1 MQLKS
6 NNTFVNFIFYG
17 NYFYGI
23 CTLALC
29 IEASLQQKLPLNSLL
44 FYVLVF
50 SSTVVYYTKAY
61 MTDISVDTINKRTQ
75 WYNQNRKT
83 VKISQ
88 AIFISI
94 TVGAL
99 LYSLSLYYKHLL
111 QFSAGN
117 WFFILIFPLVAGLYY
132 GFNSKVFGKYNLR
145 SKGSLKPF
153 IIGFTWAGFVTIYP
167 ALYHCLEKGI
177 NFDPDKLSMFLFL
190 KNFLFITILC
200 IMFDIKDYASD
211 FNHNINTFVV
221 KAGLRKTIFYIIIPL
236 TVLGLVTFFIFVT
249 FEHFHTTRILINS
262 LPFMLLLLVGYSLR
276 LRRTTLYYLVVVDG
290 MMLIKALCG
299 ICAML
304 QDYSL

>member
-1 MQLKS
+1 MQLKT
-6 NNTFVNFIFYG
+6 NNAFINSIFYG

-29 IEASLQQKLPLNSLL
+29 IEASLQQNLPLNSFL

-50 SSTVVYYTKAY
+50 SSTIMYYTKAY

-83 VKISQ
+83 VKVSQ
-88 AIFISI
+88 TLFISI
-94 TVGAL
+94 TVATLG
-99 LYSLSLYYKHLL
+99 YSLWLYYRHLL
-111 QFSAGN
+111 VFNFIN
-117 WFFILIFPLVAGLYY
+117 WFLILIFPVVAALYY
-132 GFNSKVFGKYNLR
+132 GFNSKVFGNYNLR

-153 IIGFTWAGFVTIYP
+153 VIGFTWAGFVTIYP
-167 ALYHCLEKGI
+167 VMYYCLEHGI
-177 NFDPDKLSMFLFL
+177 NFEPDKLTVFLFL

-211 FNHNINTFVV
+211 FNHKINTFVV

-249 FEHFHTTRILINS
+249 FEHFHTIRIVMNS
-262 LPFMLLLLVGYSLR
+262 IPFVLLLLVGYSLR
-276 LRRTTLYYLVVVDG
+276 LRRATLYYLIVVDG
-290 MMLIKALCG
+290 LMLVKALCG
-299 ICAML
+299 ILAML
-304 QDYSL
+304 LDR